1 MEPLEIAIQMERE
14 GKEFYQAAS
23 EKSATGLG
31 KALFS
36 QLAVEED
43 HHAAIARRIH
53 DALKKGEGHPEV
65 ELTFDQGRQLKSIF
79 AQAQKEMEA
88 GKHVA
93 QTDTD
98 AIETALSMEEK
109 SRKYYEEQSSRAVND
124 FEREFFRLLKA
135 EERGH
140 YLSLADYR
148 EYLADPT
155 GYFSRTEH
163 ISLDGG

>member
-1 MEPLEIAIQMERE
+1 MEPLEIAIQMESE
-14 GKEFYQAAS
+14 GKEFYQTAS
-23 EKSATGLG
+23 EKSGTSLG
-31 KALFS
+31 KTLFS
-36 QLAVEED
+36 QLAIEED
-43 HHAAIARRIH
+43 YHAATARKIH
-53 DALKKGEGHPEV
+53 DALKRGEDKPAV
-65 ELTFDQGRQLKSIF
+65 QLTFDQGRQLKSIF
-79 AQAQKEMEA
+79 VQAKKEIEA

-93 QTDTD
+93 QTDTE

-109 SRKYYEEQSSRAVND
+109 SRKYYEEQSSQATND

-140 YLSLADYR
+140 YLSLAEYR